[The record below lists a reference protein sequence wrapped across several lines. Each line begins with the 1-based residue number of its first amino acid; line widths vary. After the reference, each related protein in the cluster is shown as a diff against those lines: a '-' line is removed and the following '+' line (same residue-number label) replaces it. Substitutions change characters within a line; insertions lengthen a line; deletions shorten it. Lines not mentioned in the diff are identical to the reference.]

1 MLVSVPLCYAPARFL
16 IQVPTWKRPELP
28 SSPPAGCQPPRREG
42 TSEDGMYKNELRP
55 QEAPVT
61 TTMTHCEWQFTEY
74 FHILPTSLKPGSQAE
89 LWDLLPFIDEETEVQ
104 GGVMSFSR
112 LLAKTCSG
120 AWFFC
125 PPRWYLLPCTEP
137 RAGAS

>member
-16 IQVPTWKRPELP
+16 IQVPTRKRPELP

-42 TSEDGMYKNELRP
+42 TSEDGMYKNEPRP
-55 QEAPVT
+55 QEAQVM

-89 LWDLLPFIDEETEVQ
+89 LWDLLHFIDEETEVQ

-112 LLAKTCSG
+112 LLAKT
-120 AWFFC
+120 
-125 PPRWYLLPCTEP
+125 
-137 RAGAS
+137 